1 VRSGRAGHSWRHV
14 GEIGTMKSNKKM
26 KKKTKAKDDSAVE
39 IIEVGLRDGLQNEKT
54 TLSIADRHELAQR
67 LALAGTRELELGA
80 FVSAQ
85 WVPQMAGSTE
95 LIKAVIQERR
105 DKGSAFKR
113 VRLSALVPNRRGLE
127 AAIESGVERIAIFA
141 SASETFSKKNIN
153 CSIKESFIRYRDVIE
168 EARLRGLTVR
178 GYLSM
183 CFGCPFEG
191 KVSESKVVKYASML
205 VDIGCDEVSIGDTI
219 GIADPKQVARIGK
232 ALISELGKK
241 DLAMHFHDTRG
252 TALANILA
260 SLEIG
265 LRSFDSSI
273 GGLGGCPYAP
283 AATGNVATEDVVY
296 MLHRM
301 GMKTGLDLAELVE
314 TARWLQPKIGHEL
327 PSKVSRAGL
336 PIS

>member
-1 VRSGRAGHSWRHV
+1 
-14 GEIGTMKSNKKM
+14 MKSKSKPTKK
-26 KKKTKAKDDSAVE
+26 ANDSNVS

-54 TLSIADRHELAQR
+54 TLSVSDRHELARR
-67 LALAGTRELELGA
+67 LAIAGSRDLELGA

-85 WVPQMAGSTE
+85 WVPQMAGSMQ
-95 LIKAVIQERR
+95 LITSVIEERR
-105 DKGSAFKR
+105 AKDSVFKKA
-113 VRLSALVPNRRGLE
+113 RLSALVPNERGLE

-153 CSIKESFIRYRDVIE
+153 CTIKESFVRYKAVID
-168 EARLRGLTVR
+168 EAKRNGLTVR
-178 GYLSM
+178 GYISM
-183 CFGCPFEG
+183 VFGCPFEG
-191 KVSESKVVKYASML
+191 KINEVKAVKYAAKL
-205 VDIGCDEVSIGDTI
+205 AELGCDEVSIGDTI
-219 GIADPKQVARIGK
+219 GVADPNQVTRIGK

-241 DLAMHFHDTRG
+241 QLAMHFHDTRG

-301 GMKTGLDLAELVE
+301 GLKTGLNLAELIE

-336 PIS
+336 PIT